1 MSKAYSQAQLDL
13 VVAMVGRQAQRA
25 ESIVSALEQIVKDRS
40 ITRAGRVLAR
50 KALDDA
56 RVIGGDALSALGG
69 EIPELLAPTSQQR
82 PTPRH
87 SKDSPR
93 GAGP

>member
-1 MSKAYSQAQLDL
+1 MSESYSQAEVDSL
-13 VVAMVGRQAQRA
+13 VAIVGRQAQRA
-25 ESIVSALEQIVKDRS
+25 ESIVWALEQIVKDRS
-40 ITRAGRVLAR
+40 ITAAGRVLAR

-56 RVIGGDALSALGG
+56 RVIGAGALVV
-69 EIPELLAPTSQQR
+69 PTSQQR